1 MKGEWIEIKTRKPT
15 EEEIQEYMNDPC
27 PDYDIDD
34 PEDLI
39 FFDCQMPE
47 DGQEVL
53 ITTSWGNV
61 CIDTYVQEYGA
72 FEDHEDHEDVVAW
85 MPLPEPFKKEPEAA
99 EAIKKALQEINDRPC
114 EKCKHKVET
123 KPGVEACY
131 VWDCSF
137 EPKRRTVVNGYC
149 DICGKLIMNDAS
161 VAYLKNGKVV
171 TVLCLECDE
180 EQEKVKAN
188 EGKTNQQKHI
198 DGRTSASGRA
208 FD

>member
-1 MKGEWIEIKTRKPT
+1 MKNEWIAIKTRKPT
-15 EEEIQEYMNDPC
+15 KEEIQEYMNDP
-27 PDYDIDD
+27 YFDIDD

-61 CIDTYVQEYGA
+61 CIDTYVHEYGA

-85 MPLPEPFKKEPEAA
+85 MPLPEPFEKEPALA
-99 EAIKKALQEINDRPC
+99 ETIKKALQKINDRPC

-123 KPGVEACY
+123 KPGVEACD

-137 EPKRRTVVNGYC
+137 EPK
-149 DICGKLIMNDAS
+149 
-161 VAYLKNGKVV
+161 
-171 TVLCLECDE
+171 DE
-180 EQEKVKAN
+180 Q
-188 EGKTNQQKHI
+188 
-198 DGRTSASGRA
+198 S
-208 FD
+208 